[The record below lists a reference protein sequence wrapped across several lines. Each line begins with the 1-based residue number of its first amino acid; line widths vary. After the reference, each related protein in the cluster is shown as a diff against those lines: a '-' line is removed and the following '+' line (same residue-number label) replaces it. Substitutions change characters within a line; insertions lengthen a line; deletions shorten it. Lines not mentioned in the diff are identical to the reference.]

1 MNDPVDFTIQ
11 TEYFYYP
18 DKIGYGIVL
27 PISPDIGVFWRILYG
42 SSYLLVCNELCC
54 LFHTHWWCVKCWL
67 SVTSD
72 LSHFKTWY
80 CIQYYTEL
88 WFEDHTHLRTYI
100 INELG
105 KWICV
110 NVSIDTAVEPSG
122 LCGLVV
128 RTFVARYGTRLLGL
142 WGSQV
147 RILSEANFSHIF
159 RNRVC

>member
-1 MNDPVDFTIQ
+1 MKFENEPGNYLDFRSSTFDL
-11 TEYFYYP
+11 TNS
-18 DKIGYGIVL
+18 
-27 PISPDIGVFWRILYG
+27 ISK
-42 SSYLLVCNELCC
+42 NELG
-54 LFHTHWWCVKCWL
+54 T
-67 SVTSD
+67 D
-72 LSHFKTWY
+72 
-80 CIQYYTEL
+80 L
-88 WFEDHTHLRTYI
+88 WFEDHTHLRTYS

-159 RNRVC
+159 RDRVC

>member
-1 MNDPVDFTIQ
+1 MVAHIYWCAMSYVVYSILIGDVSNVDFLLQVILAILRHDTVYSSIQ
-11 TEYFYYP
+11 TC
-18 DKIGYGIVL
+18 G
-27 PISPDIGVFWRILYG
+27 
-42 SSYLLVCNELCC
+42 
-54 LFHTHWWCVKCWL
+54 
-67 SVTSD
+67 
-72 LSHFKTWY
+72 
-80 CIQYYTEL
+80 
-88 WFEDHTHLRTYI
+88 HTHLRTYI

>member
-1 MNDPVDFTIQ
+1 MCMSVHT
-11 TEYFYYP
+11 YFRMGF
-18 DKIGYGIVL
+18 IW
-27 PISPDIGVFWRILYG
+27 F
-42 SSYLLVCNELCC
+42 VCNATAMYVNI
-54 LFHTHWWCVKCWL
+54 TH
-67 SVTSD
+67 
-72 LSHFKTWY
+72 
-80 CIQYYTEL
+80 YTDL
-88 WFEDHTHLRTYI
+88 WFEDHTHLRIYS